1 MKNLKLLAAL
11 LALAIGLVGCG
22 NGSST
27 PSSKPENRLDG
38 DNMIASN
45 TQKQEYEEP
54 EDVAYMRLL
63 AGEDEYRACVLYLGG
78 SYEITTDVQQ
88 VLDSQTDLRELWGF
102 VYDIPQDHWVVA
114 PDGGCDLYCIF
125 PQDPDSTLFVY
136 ETSLTDD
143 AENPLQRGKQLYYSE
158 DGQPILLLCN
168 ISDIV
173 PNTEVE
179 LYPSTGEELVFSPFL
194 SGENGH
200 VLPAHGCRDRGR
212 PAAPDRQLHH
222 PLSGA
227 ERGGGRAVLPRRH
240 PGGALP
246 VQSGVVRHLYRGGR
260 LPLRRYAGGRGHPCP
275 EVLSGGRRELHEP
288 GQYCLLCAAGGH
300 GLTAADPHREECTM
314 KQTKKITILHSND
327 LHGDFLAE
335 QVDEKLVG
343 GVSMLSGYIEK
354 VRAEQP
360 NTIYV
365 IAGDMFRGSVID
377 SEYKGLST
385 IEIMNA
391 LAPDV
396 VTIGNHE
403 VDYGIAHLLFIE
415 KCARFPIINANL
427 YIKNTSTRLFTPY
440 KILRMD
446 GMNILFIGIIT
457 QDVINQTKS
466 ESLVGS
472 FVDTAAAAAEV
483 GKICNAHNSI
493 DIDFTVLLTH
503 IGFEEDR
510 HLARQLDPAWGVDL
524 IIGGHSHTYLEHE
537 VEENGVIIA
546 QAGTGTDQIGR
557 FDIIVDTDN
566 NCIDSYTWR
575 TVPICAETCPRN
587 PAMEQVLQRFTS
599 QVDEKY
605 SHIVGRFRRE
615 LTHPQRTRE
624 TELGNLFADIFTR
637 SLGIDVMLIG
647 SGSIR
652 AEKLGPIVTYGDLI
666 EGFPYDDGV
675 FMFKV
680 TGQQLR
686 QMLHY
691 MLREEAYTG
700 HTEFYQLPS
709 TLRLRYDRAKG
720 DFDYFTYCGKEVGKE
735 IGDDALFTVGLQNYH
750 FKNIESFFNIS
761 YDTICKIQKP
771 RSVATSCQDI
781 LMEYFRE
788 HEMLDAAVDGRMTIL
803 PPAGQ

>member
-1 MKNLKLLAAL
+1 MK
-11 LALAIGLVGCG
+11 
-22 NGSST
+22 
-27 PSSKPENRLDG
+27 
-38 DNMIASN
+38 
-45 TQKQEYEEP
+45 
-54 EDVAYMRLL
+54 
-63 AGEDEYRACVLYLGG
+63 
-78 SYEITTDVQQ
+78 
-88 VLDSQTDLRELWGF
+88 
-102 VYDIPQDHWVVA
+102 H
-114 PDGGCDLYCIF
+114 
-125 PQDPDSTLFVY
+125 
-136 ETSLTDD
+136 
-143 AENPLQRGKQLYYSE
+143 
-158 DGQPILLLCN
+158 
-168 ISDIV
+168 
-173 PNTEVE
+173 
-179 LYPSTGEELVFSPFL
+179 
-194 SGENGH
+194 
-200 VLPAHGCRDRGR
+200 
-212 PAAPDRQLHH
+212 
-222 PLSGA
+222 
-227 ERGGGRAVLPRRH
+227 
-240 PGGALP
+240 
-246 VQSGVVRHLYRGGR
+246 
-260 LPLRRYAGGRGHPCP
+260 
-275 EVLSGGRRELHEP
+275 
-288 GQYCLLCAAGGH
+288 
-300 GLTAADPHREECTM
+300 
-314 KQTKKITILHSND
+314 TKKITILHSND

-427 YIKNTSTRLFTPY
+427 YIKNTPTRLFTPY

-524 IIGGHSHTYLEHE
+524 IIGGHSHTLPEHA
-537 VEENGVIIA
+537 VEENGVVIA

-587 PAMEQVLQRFTS
+587 PAMEQVLHRFTS

-615 LTHPQRTRE
+615 LTHPQRTQE

-637 SLGIDVMLIG
+637 SLGVDVMLIG

-709 TLRLRYDRAKG
+709 TLRLRYDRRKG
-720 DFDYFTYCGKEVGKE
+720 DFDYFTYCGREVGKE

-761 YDTICKIQKP
+761 YDTLCKLQKP

-781 LMEYFRE
+781 PTVHLGPAAHQMEKRGVETFLGNLNRDIRAANSLMQSIRSAIRGLQRWIADLNEKKQLL
-788 HEMLDAAVDGRMTIL
+788 LDALEKAKEPTLSDLLVDYFNLRAEQRSDWSGKAKLKCTVRDFEEVKRAVDYLKAHSLNTVEDLNQAIDSLNQTAAPLRKQLKQNENRMRAIAQIKDAAAVHAKLKPIHDIFIKKNFKLTKDAYAAQHKEELDIFNKAVRTL
-803 PPAGQ
+803 MKLNGSIAVDFSALDAEFSALQSSSAEFRTQLETLQPDISDLKSVRKYIDMVLNKQQLFAPGGKTPEKESVLKKLEQFQQKKSHHKTTSTPPNREESL